1 MNAFPRLQT
10 KGLENSEGDEA
21 TIEKI
26 VEQFGNYHTEN
37 KQLLAG
43 VNGELKTLRDQLSK
57 EAKEREELEL
67 RMSRRGIGGNGG
79 DGRLDEAKAL
89 AIEFMRSGAVEGKAL
104 SRASDPDGGYTLQDQ
119 LDTMI
124 QDQLISISPVRKVAR
139 VMQLGAGVND
149 FKLPVGRRG
158 ASSSWVG
165 ESSTRSE
172 TDTPNLG
179 MVTPPGG
186 EIMSYAKVTQW
197 LIDDSAF
204 NIEAWLN
211 ANIADEHA
219 FQEGAAFIT
228 GNGISKPEGFLSGT
242 PTTDADS
249 ARLFGTLKYV
259 ASGVSGAFPASNPA
273 DKLIDLV
280 FDLSSAYR
288 AGASWMMNSNAAA
301 TVRKF
306 KDGQGAYI
314 WQQALTAGQPDMLL
328 GYPVTYAED
337 MADLAANS
345 LSIAF
350 GNFKRGYLIV
360 DKLGTRMVRDPY
372 TAPGWIKFYIF
383 KRVHGAIADSNAI
396 RVMKFAAS

>member
-1 MNAFPRLQT
+1 
-10 KGLENSEGDEA
+10 
-21 TIEKI
+21 
-26 VEQFGNYHTEN
+26 
-37 KQLLAG
+37 
-43 VNGELKTLRDQLSK
+43 
-57 EAKEREELEL
+57 
-67 RMSRRGIGGNGG
+67 
-79 DGRLDEAKAL
+79 
-89 AIEFMRSGAVEGKAL
+89 
-104 SRASDPDGGYTLQDQ
+104 
-119 LDTMI
+119 MI
-124 QDQLISISPVRKVAR
+124 QDQLISISPVRAVAR